1 MSMVSVNASEELATS
16 GGSSEQQVATVP
28 SPSVREAHL
37 SPREQ
42 SVFALICHG
51 MNDKTIARE
60 LDIAPETVKSHAKN
74 ILTKLRA
81 KNRAEA
87 VALLYRV

>member
-1 MSMVSVNASEELATS
+1 MSMVSAKIGNASALPGAAGRGT
-16 GGSSEQQVATVP
+16 P
-28 SPSVREAHL
+28 L

-42 SVFALICHG
+42 TVFALICHG
-51 MNDKTIARE
+51 LNDKSIARE

-74 ILTKLRA
+74 ILAKLRA

>member
-1 MSMVSVNASEELATS
+1 MSMVSKKIDNASLL
-16 GGSSEQQVATVP
+16 P
-28 SPSVREAHL
+28 SAAHRENIL
-37 SPREQ
+37 SRREQ

-51 MNDKTIARE
+51 MNDKSIARE

-81 KNRAEA
+81 KNRAEV
-87 VALLYRV
+87 VALLYGV

>member
-1 MSMVSVNASEELATS
+1 MSMVSAKIHNASSLPAATR
-16 GGSSEQQVATVP
+16 
-28 SPSVREAHL
+28 RETPL

-42 SVFALICHG
+42 TVFALICHG
-51 MNDKTIARE
+51 MNDKSIARE

>member
-1 MSMVSVNASEELATS
+1 
-16 GGSSEQQVATVP
+16 
-28 SPSVREAHL
+28 
-37 SPREQ
+37 
-42 SVFALICHG
+42 
-51 MNDKTIARE
+51 MNDKSIARE

-87 VALLYRV
+87 VALLYGV